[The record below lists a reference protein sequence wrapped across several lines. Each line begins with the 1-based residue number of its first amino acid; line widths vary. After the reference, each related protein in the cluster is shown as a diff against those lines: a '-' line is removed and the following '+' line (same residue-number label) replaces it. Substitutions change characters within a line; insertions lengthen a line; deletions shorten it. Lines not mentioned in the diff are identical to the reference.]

1 MNTSAKKNQT
11 FYQIILDASGS
22 MESCRKQTIESLNEQ
37 IVMVKGLAKKNPDEE
52 YFMGLVDFSD
62 PQDLRT
68 LWNMQRV
75 EELSEV
81 KLEDYV
87 PRASTALW
95 DAIGSTCMNLQDR
108 VQDRMKQE
116 DVSVVVMILSD
127 GHENS
132 SQLFTARNIQM
143 LMKSLEKLGDWNFRF
158 IGADFDIHSI
168 TDQLGVERKYAY
180 SMSKAN
186 MSASVGFMEEEM
198 DEIMAKKM
206 NKVHSR
212 K

>member
-1 MNTSAKKNQT
+1 MNTSAKKTQT
-11 FYQIILDASGS
+11 YYQIILDASGS

-37 IVMVKGLAKKNPDEE
+37 VLMVKGLAKKNPEEE

-62 PQDLRT
+62 PQDVRT

-75 EELSEV
+75 EELNEV
-81 KLEDYV
+81 KLEDYI

-95 DAIGSTCMNLQDR
+95 DAIGSTCMDLQDR
-108 VQDRMKQE
+108 LHDKMKQE
-116 DVSVVVMILSD
+116 EASVVVMILSD

-132 SQLFTARNIQM
+132 SQLFSARNIQM

-168 TDQLGVERKYAY
+168 TDQLGVQRKYAY
-180 SMSKAN
+180 SMSKSN
-186 MSASVGFMEEEM
+186 MNASVGFMEEEM

-206 NKVHSR
+206 AKMR
-212 K
+212 GGR